1 MSPGSSP
8 SRIRLWL
15 VALGSGLLLLSGVGA
30 SPSSAVT
37 RVSVGLGPAAQQADI
52 AVSSAKPAK
61 RKKKIGKRA
70 KKKGKCRRGK
80 ACRKVPGTTR
90 HNIVPARCPLVSS
103 PTSPN
108 PLSMQEMPVY
118 DGPQDPVNGQYAA
131 ATGAQKELLGK
142 IALTPKVMWIGPG
155 TSADRIGP
163 QISNY
168 IRDSQKGDPNQ
179 RIQLALFGLFP
190 RGEDARHIP
199 LTPAEVA
206 NYQAWIN
213 AAATALGNTKA
224 LIVLEPDLAVNF
236 KGANPALK
244 MQLARYAAA
253 RLSQNPNAV
262 LYLDGSDGDWLTVP
276 EATSMLI
283 QAGVQYVRGFALGAT
298 HYADSAQNLAFG
310 EQVSNM
316 LAGCGYPG
324 KHYVVDTADT
334 GAPFTW
340 KQYYADH
347 PRGVFDN
354 AEVCT
359 VRGQVRCITLGQRP
373 TTATGA
379 AHADAFLW
387 FGRPWL
393 FMQAWPFDMGRA
405 LAVASTTSYL

>member
-1 MSPGSSP
+1 
-8 SRIRLWL
+8 
-15 VALGSGLLLLSGVGA
+15 
-30 SPSSAVT
+30 
-37 RVSVGLGPAAQQADI
+37 LGPAAQQADI